1 MRMGASANGSTSPA
15 EGDRETRASVLHE
28 RALRLADRA
37 QETERPE
44 LMEVLEFGVG
54 DATYAFET
62 SLISEAYPASDLA
75 PVPGAPGFVLG
86 IVSVRGTIVSVLDLR
101 VLLGLAEPGD
111 TTPGTI
117 IVLRSESM
125 EYSLAADVIHGV
137 RELPCEQIERSL
149 AALAGIRE
157 EFVVGVTP
165 ERVLV
170 LDAAAMLADPTL
182 IVRQD
187 VEQTADITG

>member
-1 MRMGASANGSTSPA
+1 M
-15 EGDRETRASVLHE
+15 EGPVL
-28 RALRLADRA
+28 
-37 QETERPE
+37 T
-44 LMEVLEFGVG
+44 EVLEFGVG
-54 DATYAFET
+54 DATYAIET
-62 SLISEAYPASDLA
+62 SLVSEVLPAGDLA

-149 AALAGIRE
+149 AALAGVRE
-157 EFVVGVTP
+157 EFVIGVTP

-170 LDAAAMLADPTL
+170 LDATAMLADPTL
-182 IVRQD
+182 IVQQD
-187 VEQTADITG
+187 VEQAADITGGLP